1 MAMEFRELVV
11 KRQSIR
17 EYLETPVPED
27 KLNRILEAAR
37 LAPSG
42 GNRQQWKF
50 IVVRDSGLR
59 AKLMEAANN
68 QPMVGQAPVI
78 IATVALD
85 PVRLMLCDVPS
96 YAVDLAIATEHMVL
110 AAADEGLAACWIG
123 AFHQDKARE
132 VLGIPSRYKV
142 VSLFPVGYANQTRP
156 PSPRKSLA
164 EIICYESF
172 KE

>member
-1 MAMEFRELVV
+1 MEFTDVIVNRRSV
-11 KRQSIR
+11 R
-17 EYLETPVPED
+17 EYLETPIPED

-50 IVVRDSGLR
+50 VVVKEPKRR
-59 AKLMEAANN
+59 QKLMEAANN
-68 QPMVGQAPVI
+68 QPMVGQAPVV

-85 PVRLMLCDVPS
+85 PVRIMLCDVPS

-110 AAADEGLAACWIG
+110 AATNEGLATCWIG
-123 AFHQDKARE
+123 AFHQDKACE
-132 VLGIPSRYKV
+132 ALGIPSKYKI
-142 VSLFPVGYANQTRP
+142 VSLFPVGYAKRTGP
-156 PSPRKSLA
+156 ASPRKA
-164 EIICYESF
+164 IGEIICYEYF

>member
-1 MAMEFRELVV
+1 MEFTELIQ
-11 KRQSIR
+11 KRQSVR
-17 EYLETPVPED
+17 EYLETPVPEE
-27 KLNRILEAAR
+27 KLNRILETAR

-50 IVVRDSGLR
+50 VVVKEAKPRQ
-59 AKLMEAANN
+59 KLMEAANN
-68 QPMVGQAPVI
+68 QPMVGQAPIV

-85 PVRLMLCDVPS
+85 PVRMMLCDVPS

-110 AAADEGLAACWIG
+110 AAANEGLAACWIG
-123 AFHQDKARE
+123 AFNQDKARE
-132 VLGIPSRYKV
+132 ALGIPSKYKV
-142 VSLFPVGYANQTRP
+142 VSLFPVGYAKGTRP
-156 PSPRKSLA
+156 ASPRKSLA